1 MAVSSERSAQATR
14 FFHLWQRFQERNGVV
29 SKSYSS
35 PLSLLELNL
44 LIETA
49 LQPDRSGSK
58 LSQLLN
64 VPPLTISRA
73 LVRLEGSGLITRRTA
88 AQDARVRKNALTP
101 SGIRTLQALDLE
113 ANQILESMNPAFSAA
128 DLKRLVKLMSVIA
141 AALPR
146 QLAAGR
152 PSDHPLRPMIRT
164 LTRGLGLL
172 GSSVFGID
180 SISTFEWHVLN
191 AIDQGSGQIRALDI
205 CHRFQAQRNSVS
217 VLLQRLERRG
227 LVRRTVGDGG
237 DRREKQ
243 LAIQSKGTKVLAS
256 IARNGASIF
265 VEAMQQLSPEQA
277 NDLCDLFEQFIG
289 AHPQQREVSLSF
301 ILKPLSGSATSI
313 GVFLE
318 GTALVQFEAE
328 DISSITAEE
337 VARRLLHLA
346 TKPRP
351 NGR

>member
-1 MAVSSERSAQATR
+1 MAASSERSAQATR
-14 FFHLWQRFQERNGVV
+14 FFHLWQRFQERNRVV

-58 LSQLLN
+58 LSQLLH

-73 LVRLEGSGLITRRTA
+73 LTRLEGSALITRRPGA
-88 AQDARVRKNALTP
+88 KDARVRKNALTP
-101 SGIRTLQALDLE
+101 SGVRTLQALDVE
-113 ANQILESMNPAFSAA
+113 ANLILQSMNPTFSAA
-128 DLKRLVKLMSVIA
+128 DLKRLVKLMGVVA
-141 AALPR
+141 AAFPL
-146 QLAAGR
+146 QLATGR
-152 PSDHPLRPMIRT
+152 PTDHPLRPMIRT

-180 SISTFEWHVLN
+180 SVSTFEWHVLN
-191 AIDQGSGQIRALDI
+191 AIDQGAGQIRALDI

-227 LVRRTVGDGG
+227 LVRRTVGESG

-243 LAIQSKGTKVLAS
+243 LAIQAKGTKVLTS
-256 IARNGASIF
+256 IARNGTAIF

-289 AHPQQREVSLSF
+289 EHPQQREVSLSF
-301 ILKPLSGSATSI
+301 ILKPLSGSAKRV

-318 GTALVQFEAE
+318 GAALAQFEAE
-328 DISSITAEE
+328 SIASITAEE
-337 VARRLLHLA
+337 VARQLLALA
-346 TKPRP
+346 NRVRTKP
-351 NGR
+351 